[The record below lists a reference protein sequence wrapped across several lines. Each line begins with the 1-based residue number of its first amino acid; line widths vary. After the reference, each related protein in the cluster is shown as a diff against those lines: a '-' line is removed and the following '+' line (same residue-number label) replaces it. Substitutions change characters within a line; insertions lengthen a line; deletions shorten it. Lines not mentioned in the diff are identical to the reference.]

1 MEMTIRARDRRG
13 GRART
18 PMHALTHTGEK
29 GRYRGG
35 RTERTETLGVARYG
49 EKGGVEREL
58 GWKERGERKRETK
71 RNETK
76 ERKKER
82 KKRRS
87 LRGSGAELSRSIL
100 TYYVHEH
107 ERSLVLHHYRDK
119 EAYYRATRMRIKE
132 YGERLQ
138 LSVCESRAC
147 AHWETRNTY
156 TYVLR

>member
-18 PMHALTHTGEK
+18 HIHALTHTGEK

-82 KKRRS
+82 KGEVYEGLVRS
-87 LRGSGAELSRSIL
+87 SLAPFLRITCTSTSGAL
-100 TYYVHEH
+100 YYTITVTKKPTI
-107 ERSLVLHHYRDK
+107 ERR
-119 EAYYRATRMRIKE
+119 
-132 YGERLQ
+132 G
-138 LSVCESRAC
+138 
-147 AHWETRNTY
+147 
-156 TYVLR
+156 

>member
-82 KKRRS
+82 KKNGVIERNESNREKFDRSKHLESWNRR
-87 LRGSGAELSRSIL
+87 
-100 TYYVHEH
+100 
-107 ERSLVLHHYRDK
+107 
-119 EAYYRATRMRIKE
+119 
-132 YGERLQ
+132 
-138 LSVCESRAC
+138 
-147 AHWETRNTY
+147 
-156 TYVLR
+156 